1 MTNHHF
7 LSRSCLLAYS
17 LLHCVL
23 DGSLMEIVKAIVVII
38 VGLRV
43 VILRHITRVS
53 VASCRHCYAVM
64 RRKERETASNQ
75 SGR

>member
-1 MTNHHF
+1 MTHHHS
-7 LSRSCLLAYS
+7 LSRSRLLASS

-23 DGSLMEIVKAIVVII
+23 GGSLMEIIKAIVVII

-64 RRKERETASNQ
+64 QQKER
-75 SGR
+75 